1 MKMSNRGNEIYALI
15 MQSDGHM
22 TAEEIHT
29 ELKKKQIQMGLATIY
44 RNLNNLFSLGV
55 INRVRHPELGYI
67 YDKNKHDHYHFYD
80 IETKKIYDLDIEY
93 QQELDQLVEKAFG
106 EKVKSHSIIF
116 EGIFNKEDK
125 E

>member
-1 MKMSNRGNEIYALI
+1 MKMSNRGKEIYALI

-29 ELKKKQIQMGLATIY
+29 ELKKKQIKMGLATIY
-44 RNLNNLFSLGV
+44 RNLYNLFSLGV

-67 YDKNKHDHYHFYD
+67 HDKNNHDHYHFYD
-80 IETKKIYDLDIEY
+80 IATKKIYDLDIEY

-106 EKVKSHSIIF
+106 GKVKSHSIIF
-116 EGIFNKEDK
+116 
-125 E
+125 